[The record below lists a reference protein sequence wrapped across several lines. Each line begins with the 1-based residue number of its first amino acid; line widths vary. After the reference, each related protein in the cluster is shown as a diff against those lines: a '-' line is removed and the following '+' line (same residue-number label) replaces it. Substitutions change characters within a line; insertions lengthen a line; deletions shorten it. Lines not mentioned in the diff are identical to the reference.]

1 MALHD
6 RLPALPQPWLDGAGT
21 MSRFG
26 AAVLDLPADIPGLA
40 RFDTDRIGPR
50 DRLAA
55 WSAGGS
61 QLTFP
66 WRADSPR
73 QNAFHARASAH
84 RAGSVVF
91 AWIGASAQR
100 VTRERREIRQS
111 AETYFNIA
119 LPLRGELYADHGGQ
133 QICAQPGDLT
143 IVDTTRPHVFAYDCT
158 FEQIAIQVP
167 QALWRERYGRRP
179 LPVGRLLPASDPRVF
194 LATQTIHSAFLA
206 SAGQGGALVL
216 PVVDTLLAALAGIG
230 DDLAA
235 IATPRRALYERAVA
249 LIGARLADSALD
261 GAAVAGELGISR
273 RYLDRIFA
281 AAGTTFGDRVRAMRL
296 ARADAELARSGR
308 AVAEI
313 ATDCGF
319 VSPAHFS
326 RVYRARYGCSPRK
339 RRSLP
344 VKC

>member
-1 MALHD
+1 MVPHS
-6 RLPALPQPWLDGAGT
+6 RFPVLPQPWLDEAGPL
-21 MSRFG
+21 SRFG
-26 AAVLDLPADIPGLA
+26 ATVLGLPGDLPDLA
-40 RFDTDRIGPR
+40 RFDTDQVGPR

-66 WRADSPR
+66 WRADSARR
-73 QNAFHARASAH
+73 QAFRARASAH
-84 RAGSVVF
+84 RAGGVVF

-100 VTRERREIRQS
+100 VIRDRREIRQS
-111 AETYFNIA
+111 AEAFFNIA
-119 LPLRGELYADHGGQ
+119 LPLRGDLHADHGGQ
-133 QICAQPGDLT
+133 QVIAGPGDLT
-143 IVDTTRPHVFAYDCT
+143 IVDTTRPHVFAYNSA

-194 LATQTIHSAFLA
+194 LAAQTIHSTFLA
-206 SAGQGGALVL
+206 SAGRGGALLL

-235 IATPRRALYERAVA
+235 VTTPRRALYERAIA
-249 LIGARLADSALD
+249 LIGARLADPALD
-261 GAAVAGELGISR
+261 GDAVARELGVSR
-273 RYLDRIFA
+273 RYLDRVFA
-281 AAGTTFGDRVRAMRL
+281 AADTTFGERVRAMRL
-296 ARADAELARSGR
+296 ARADAELVRSGR

-313 ATDCGF
+313 AADCGF

-326 RVYRARYGCSPRK
+326 RVYRARYGRPPRE
-339 RRSLP
+339 RRSLQ
-344 VKC
+344 VKS